1 MKYRLFGRTGLRV
14 SEICLGSMIFGDKR
28 GTWGTDVDD
37 ACAII
42 ARFGEAGGN
51 FIDTANYY
59 AKGESERTIGKALGS
74 DRGRWVIGT
83 KYALSTDRADPNA
96 GGGHR
101 KNLVQSLEASLKRL
115 GTDYVDIYW
124 LHIWDAFTPVD
135 EVLRAFDDVVRA
147 GKVRYVGVSDT
158 PAWQVA
164 HAIAIAELRGWSR
177 FAGLQIPYSLM
188 QRTVERDL
196 LPMARALDVA
206 VTTWEPLGG
215 GVLTGSYGT
224 GRHLPESAR
233 AAQFG
238 KKLSA
243 RELSVA
249 DALNSVADERGV
261 SAAQVALAWLLS
273 RQDRAEIIPIVGA
286 RTVGQI
292 ESALTSLDLHLSSSE
307 IETLDQASA
316 IELGFPYDFKAG
328 QLLYGDTRDLLQDHR
343 GLVAPTL

>member
-224 GRHLPESAR
+224 GRHLPRVPELLNLAR
-233 AAQFG
+233 SSSRANSLSPTRSTRSRMNEASVQLRWHLLGCSRGKTAQ
-238 KKLSA
+238 KS
-243 RELSVA
+243 S
-249 DALNSVADERGV
+249 
-261 SAAQVALAWLLS
+261 
-273 RQDRAEIIPIVGA
+273 
-286 RTVGQI
+286 
-292 ESALTSLDLHLSSSE
+292 LSSVRGRWGRS
-307 IETLDQASA
+307 
-316 IELGFPYDFKAG
+316 KA
-328 QLLYGDTRDLLQDHR
+328 R
-343 GLVAPTL
+343 